1 VNDQD
6 ELAAKA
12 TQAQDAPP
20 AQDAQPEIPA
30 KKAKAKKQKLDSNLT
45 LAQLAEGYLHWM
57 EEAGKS
63 AGTTSSY
70 GMELKTAMGELG
82 AETRVADLTAKQVQ
96 AFFDSKKV
104 TRLKSGKE
112 KAKPSID
119 KTRRVLR
126 LALCWAEDRKL
137 IEKAPIPETQ
147 AQA

>member
-1 VNDQD
+1 VNKQD

-20 AQDAQPEIPA
+20 AQDAQPETPA
-30 KKAKAKKQKLDSNLT
+30 KKTKAKRQKLDSNLT

-63 AGTTSSY
+63 AGTTASY
-70 GMELKTAMGELG
+70 GMELKTAMGALG
-82 AETRVADLTAKQVQ
+82 AETRVADLTVEQVQ
-96 AFFDSKKV
+96 TYFDSKKV